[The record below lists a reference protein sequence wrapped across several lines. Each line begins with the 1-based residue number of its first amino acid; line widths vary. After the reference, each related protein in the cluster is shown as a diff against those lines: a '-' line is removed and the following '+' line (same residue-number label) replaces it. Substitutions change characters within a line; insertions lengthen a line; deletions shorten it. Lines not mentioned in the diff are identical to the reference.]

1 MLDRQMDVLSNVHRR
16 RLLIALRDK
25 NPQNDGTNATS
36 VEESQRERAILMRH
50 VHLPKLV
57 DHGYIDWDQESN
69 RVTKGP
75 RFDEI
80 RPLIALFVE
89 NGETLLDGERSN

>member
-1 MLDRQMDVLSNVHRR
+1 MDVLSNVHRR
-16 RLLIALRDK
+16 RLLVALRDK
-25 NPQNDGTNATS
+25 NPQNDGTNTTG

-50 VHLPKLV
+50 VHLPKLA

-75 RFDEI
+75 QFDEI
-80 RPLIALFVE
+80 RSLLALFVE
-89 NGETLLDGERSN
+89 NREILLDDERSD